1 MNKRDFIA
9 IGAVIL
15 LSVIGFLTFTLNQKG
30 GDFVKI
36 TVDKKTYG
44 TYPLRKNDEIN
55 IKNDSGFNTVVIENG
70 EVYIKDTD
78 CRDKYCVNQGK
89 IKSGSIV
96 CLPHKLVVE
105 VVSDNDSIDA
115 VVK

>member
-9 IGAVIL
+9 IGVVIL
-15 LSVIGFLTFTLNQKG
+15 LSVIGFLTFTLNQKS
-30 GDFVKI
+30 GDNVKI
-36 TVDKKTYG
+36 TVDKQEYG
-44 TYPLRKNDEIN
+44 TYPLSKNDEFN
-55 IKNDSGFNTVVIENG
+55 IKTDSGYNTVVIENG
-70 EVYIKDTD
+70 RVYIKDAD